1 MKKNFVRVML
11 FGALTLTVST
21 VVTSCKDY
29 DDDIKGLQ
37 EQVDKITSTSPVSTE
52 DMKNAVEKA
61 KQDLQTQLNDLSAL
75 VENPDGEKTLKEKIA
90 ALEQALADATGDK
103 AKDLATRLADLQ
115 NQLTTLQKILKGED
129 GVSGLEKKIEEL
141 ENVKTV
147 LSELIAAE
155 QAYITSGKKDASAY
169 ESTSFGA
176 YVNQAIINAL
186 NTRETTLLN
195 GGKLLN
201 T

>member
-1 MKKNFVRVML
+1 MVKNFER
-11 FGALTLTVST
+11 
-21 VVTSCKDY
+21 
-29 DDDIKGLQ
+29 
-37 EQVDKITSTSPVSTE
+37 
-52 DMKNAVEKA
+52 
-61 KQDLQTQLNDLSAL
+61 
-75 VENPDGEKTLKEKIA
+75 KIA

-155 QAYITSGKKDASAY
+155 QAYITSGKRMQVLTKVPVL
-169 ESTSFGA
+169 G
-176 YVNQAIINAL
+176 L
-186 NTRETTLLN
+186 M
-195 GGKLLN
+195 
-201 T
+201 

>member
-1 MKKNFVRVML
+1 M
-11 FGALTLTVST
+11 
-21 VVTSCKDY
+21 
-29 DDDIKGLQ
+29 
-37 EQVDKITSTSPVSTE
+37 
-52 DMKNAVEKA
+52 
-61 KQDLQTQLNDLSAL
+61 
-75 VENPDGEKTLKEKIA
+75 KEKIA

-155 QAYITSGKKDASAY
+155 QAYITSGKRMQVLTKVPVL
-169 ESTSFGA
+169 G
-176 YVNQAIINAL
+176 L
-186 NTRETTLLN
+186 M
-195 GGKLLN
+195 
-201 T
+201 